1 MGLFGNIFK
10 AAAGNGKGIEG
21 CIKDAESG
29 DANAQYC
36 LGGFYERAQ
45 LGLPQDDFEAAKWY
59 RKAAE
64 QGHAGAQL
72 YLGIL
77 IAQGRGAE
85 PDLAEAYKWIDLA
98 KRGNVLDKAAAV
110 ETQSRLSA
118 LITPDQ
124 INEGRKLSSEF
135 VPTKGMD
142 EELKLLQRATQTGN
156 AVDQYNL
163 ATFYSQ
169 TRIGNEERNSALLV
183 KWMTLSAQQEF
194 APALFQLGAV
204 YELRGKPTDSETVFE
219 WNLKAAEQGYSDA
232 QVELSDTYSDIWNK
246 GLKKDLVQAYR
257 WLKVAIDQHETSF
270 EPSWDCVPK
279 DGRVDMQCMAGRMKN
294 LVSVM
299 TADQIAEGNR
309 LAASFVPKRAS
320 SIS

>member
-1 MGLFGNIFK
+1 MAIGQ
-10 AAAGNGKGIEG
+10 GKGIEG

-45 LGLPQDDFEAAKWY
+45 LGLQQDDFEAAKWY

-77 IAQGRGAE
+77 IVQGRGAE
-85 PDLAEAYKWIDLA
+85 PDFTEAYKWIDLA
-98 KRGNVLDKAAAV
+98 KRGNILDKAAAV
-110 ETQSRLSA
+110 ETQGRLVT
-118 LITPDQ
+118 LMTQEQ
-124 INEGRKLSSEF
+124 IAEGRRLSSEF

-142 EELKLLQRATQTGN
+142 EELKLLQKAREIGN

-169 TRIGNEERNSALLV
+169 TRIGNEQKNNALGV
-183 KWMTLSAQQEF
+183 KWMTFAAQQDF
-194 APALFQLGAV
+194 APALFQLGAA
-204 YELRGKPTDSETVFE
+204 YDLRGEPADSEKIFE
-219 WNLKAAEQGYSDA
+219 WNRKAAEQGYSDA
-232 QVELSDTYSDIWNK
+232 QVELSDIYSDIWEK
-246 GLKKDLVQAYR
+246 GLKKDLVQAYK
-257 WLKVAIDQHETSF
+257 WLKVAIDHNETSF
-270 EPSWDCVPK
+270 EPSWGCVPK
-279 DGRVDMQCMAGRMKN
+279 DSRVDMQCMAGRMKK
-294 LVSVM
+294 LVGVM

-309 LAASFVPKRAS
+309 LAANFVPK
-320 SIS
+320 